1 MRGAIL
7 ARSSGEKKR
16 IVEGLDI
23 ILDESKKAARDA
35 VKRSGVETLGENIR
49 KTVQDALA
57 ARDNVV
63 MVRLNKDSLS
73 RLDELVESGMLDS
86 RSESAAYLIEEGI
99 KVRAEL
105 FEMIS
110 TKVKAIQKA
119 RQELRT
125 LLTQDFSGDS
135 Q

>member
-73 RLDELVESGMLDS
+73 RLD
-86 RSESAAYLIEEGI
+86 
-99 KVRAEL
+99 
-105 FEMIS
+105 
-110 TKVKAIQKA
+110 
-119 RQELRT
+119 
-125 LLTQDFSGDS
+125 
-135 Q
+135 

>member
-1 MRGAIL
+1 MAK
-7 ARSSGEKKR
+7 SSQEKKR
-16 IVEGLDI
+16 IVEGIDI

-35 VKRSGVETLGENIR
+35 VKRSGIETLGENIR
-49 KTVQDALA
+49 STVRDALA

-63 MVRLNKDSLS
+63 MVRLNKDSLA
-73 RLDELVESGMLDS
+73 RLDDLVECGMLDS

-99 KVRAEL
+99 KVRAGL

-119 RQELRT
+119 REELRT
-125 LLTQDFSGDS
+125 LLTQDFNEDS